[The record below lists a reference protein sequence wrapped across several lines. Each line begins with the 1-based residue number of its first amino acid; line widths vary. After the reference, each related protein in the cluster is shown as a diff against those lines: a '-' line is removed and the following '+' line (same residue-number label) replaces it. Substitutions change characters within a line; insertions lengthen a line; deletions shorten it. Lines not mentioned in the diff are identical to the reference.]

1 MARPGDADTETQQKA
16 LDGALYDSG
25 RGVALTPGGWTA
37 AFGERIVVAWDGSRA
52 SARAIGAAMPLIET
66 ADEVRVALVEPKVGD
81 EAHGPEPGAD
91 LGAALSRHNANVSV
105 DRLPSLDR
113 PVAKVLLEH
122 ASDAGADLVV
132 LGAYGHSR
140 FAEAVFGGVT
150 RDMLEDAPL
159 PLLMAH

>member
-1 MARPGDADTETQQKA
+1 M
-16 LDGALYDSG
+16 
-25 RGVALTPGGWTA
+25 ALTPRGWTG
-37 AFGERIVVAWDGSRA
+37 AFGERVVVAWDGSRP
-52 SARAIGAAMPLIET
+52 SARAIGSAMPLIET
-66 ADEVRVALVEPKVGD
+66 AAEVRVALVDPKAGSA
-81 EAHGPEPGAD
+81 AHGAEPGAE
-91 LGAALSRHNANVSV
+91 LGAALARHNANVSV
-105 DRLPSLDR
+105 DRLPTLDR

-150 RDMLEDAPL
+150 RDMLRDASL